1 MAPSGEAID
10 RRKAQEPVPLKHHR
24 EAGTM
29 TESEHAPT
37 HGLICAYRLDGA
49 GGGTPLDWPDI
60 EASSRSDGVTWIHL
74 DLLDPNATS
83 FVRERSGLDESAAD
97 VLLAEHTRPRLVPF
111 DDTLIVILRGIN
123 FNPGAEP
130 DDMVSIRIWASEYLV
145 ISCRKLRLG
154 AVEDVQ
160 RSLARGR
167 GPCNSAELLAAIA
180 DRLAERMD
188 DVIEGLEDQADVL
201 EDQLDR
207 YEPKQLNA
215 ALADLRRTFIG
226 LRRYLVPQRDALLRL
241 ASAKVSW
248 LPEDERSW
256 LRDVADQT
264 TRLQEALEAARD
276 QAAVTQEE
284 LLQRL
289 SERTERRMYLLSV
302 ITAVFLPLGLI
313 TGLLGVNVG
322 GIPGTEN
329 PWAFAVL
336 SGGIVLFVI
345 FQLWFLRRKRW
356 F

>member
-1 MAPSGEAID
+1 
-10 RRKAQEPVPLKHHR
+10 
-24 EAGTM
+24 M
-29 TESEHAPT
+29 TESEQLPT
-37 HGLICAYRLDGA
+37 RGLVYAYRLDGA
-49 GGGTPLDWPDI
+49 GGGTPLDWPAI
-60 EASSRSDGVTWIHL
+60 ETPSQPDGVTWLHL
-74 DLLDPNATS
+74 DLPDPNTTD
-83 FVRERSGLDESAAD
+83 FVRERSGLDEAAAD

-111 DDTLIVILRGIN
+111 DDAVVLILRGIN

-130 DDMVSIRIWASEYLV
+130 DDMVSIRIWASEHLV
-145 ISCRKLRLG
+145 ISCRKLRLR

-160 RSLARGR
+160 RSIAKGR

-188 DVIEGLEDQADVL
+188 DVIGGLEDQADAI
-201 EDQLDR
+201 EEQLDQGQ
-207 YEPKQLNA
+207 PKQLNA

-241 ASAKVSW
+241 AAVKVSW
-248 LPEDERSW
+248 LPEDDRSS

-289 SERTERRMYLLSV
+289 SEKTEQRMYLLSV

-322 GIPGTEN
+322 GIPGAETA
-329 PWAFAVL
+329 WAFAL
-336 SGGIVLFVI
+336 LCGGIILFVV
-345 FQLWFLRRKRW
+345 FQLWLLRRKSW

>member
-1 MAPSGEAID
+1 MS
-10 RRKAQEPVPLKHHR
+10 
-24 EAGTM
+24 
-29 TESEHAPT
+29 ESDHAT
-37 HGLICAYRLDGA
+37 NRGLICAYRLDGA
-49 GGGTPLDWPDI
+49 GGGTPLAWPDV
-60 EASSRSDGVTWIHL
+60 ETSPLSDSVTWIHL
-74 DLLDPNATS
+74 DLLEPSTTR
-83 FVRERSGLDESAAD
+83 FVRERSGLDQSAAD

-111 DDTLIVILRGIN
+111 DDSLVVILRGIN

-130 DDMVSIRIWASEYLV
+130 DDMVSIRIWASEQLV

-154 AVEDVQ
+154 AVADVQ
-160 RSLARGR
+160 RSIARGR
-167 GPCNSAELLAAIA
+167 GPCNSAELLATIA

-188 DVIEGLEDQADVL
+188 DVIEGLEDQADAL

-207 YEPKQLNA
+207 GQPKQLNA

-241 ASAKVSW
+241 AAAKVAW
-248 LPEDERSW
+248 LPEDDRSS

-264 TRLQEALEAARD
+264 TRIQEALEAARD

-289 SERTERRMYLLSV
+289 SERTEGRMYLLSV
-302 ITAVFLPLGLI
+302 ITAIFLPLGLI

-322 GIPGTEN
+322 GIPGTEA
-329 PWAFAVL
+329 PWAFALLCGAIVVFVVL
-336 SGGIVLFVI
+336 
-345 FQLWFLRRKRW
+345 QLWLLRQRRW